1 MENETIENQP
11 VTPTVPVDEPLIV
24 PKKITLPAEINIKD
38 AVGFDRFEDVF
49 EEFVPNQVVKI
60 VPKKN
65 QWTFYCNNSIV
76 LRVEVLTERIVRFRY
91 TYTRH
96 FQKDVSYGLDPAFKK
111 QEVQPVAA
119 ETVDFWQLKT
129 VYLKIVVSK
138 KDLRIKILDINDKI
152 ICEDADGYYARA
164 TMMHGTTDVRIT
176 KKCQPN
182 ERFFGLGDKS
192 CSLELRGKSFE
203 NWCTDAFAFEPDTDP
218 LYRAIPFFYGFHQN
232 IGYGI
237 FLDSPFKTKFNFDT
251 EQNNTYSFA
260 SEGGE
265 MNYYFIYGA
274 ALTEVARQYHHLTGK
289 PELPPIWALGF
300 HQCRWSYFPE
310 KRVKDVAETFRKLKI
325 PCDAIYLDIDYM
337 DEYRCFT
344 WNHKHFPDPTRMIAD
359 LQKIGFQTV
368 VMIDPGIKQDE
379 DFEIYAEGFENDYF
393 LKRIDGELLIGRV
406 WPSETVFPDFLNQ
419 QVREWWGDLY
429 EKLYVENDIA
439 GFWNDMNEPANFKLN
454 IKTIPNNV
462 LHNSDKEGIFSHAK
476 GHNIYGMMMSQ
487 SSVEGFKKLRPK
499 KRPFLVTRASYAGG
513 QRHAAVWTG
522 DNVATW
528 GHLQMANRQIQRLSL
543 SGFSFSGSDIGG
555 FKDVPT
561 GELLVRWLQLG
572 IFHPFYR
579 IHSMGNNEVGDALSD
594 ASLVSEAEARNRLD
608 QEPWSFGDDTTLL
621 TRQAIE
627 LRYKLLPYLY
637 TTFYK
642 LATEGQ
648 PMMLSQGFYDS
659 TDSENF
665 KYEQQ
670 FISGKHLLV
679 APVTEENLK
688 KMSVYFPK
696 GVWYDLQTGAQYI
709 GNQAITITTPL
720 SKIPIFAREG
730 ACIPMYPVMQFTG
743 ERPVEVLEL
752 RVFYTKKVEL
762 SELYEDSGEGY
773 THLKDNYALTRFK
786 TDGTREHGF
795 KITRQ
800 IEGTFKL
807 TYHSI
812 RLVINGLDFKPNIC
826 LNDNKPIIFTETEQ
840 NTYEI
845 IVAAD
850 FKVIIF
856 K

>member
-1 MENETIENQP
+1 
-11 VTPTVPVDEPLIV
+11 
-24 PKKITLPAEINIKD
+24 
-38 AVGFDRFEDVF
+38 
-49 EEFVPNQVVKI
+49 
-60 VPKKN
+60 
-65 QWTFYCNNSIV
+65 
-76 LRVEVLTERIVRFRY
+76 
-91 TYTRH
+91 
-96 FQKDVSYGLDPAFKK
+96 
-111 QEVQPVAA
+111 
-119 ETVDFWQLKT
+119 
-129 VYLKIVVSK
+129 
-138 KDLRIKILDINDKI
+138 
-152 ICEDADGYYARA
+152 
-164 TMMHGTTDVRIT
+164 
-176 KKCQPN
+176 
-182 ERFFGLGDKS
+182 
-192 CSLELRGKSFE
+192 
-203 NWCTDAFAFEPDTDP
+203 
-218 LYRAIPFFYGFHQN
+218 
-232 IGYGI
+232 
-237 FLDSPFKTKFNFDT
+237 
-251 EQNNTYSFA
+251 
-260 SEGGE
+260 
-265 MNYYFIYGA
+265 
-274 ALTEVARQYHHLTGK
+274 
-289 PELPPIWALGF
+289 
-300 HQCRWSYFPE
+300 
-310 KRVKDVAETFRKLKI
+310 
-325 PCDAIYLDIDYM
+325 
-337 DEYRCFT
+337 
-344 WNHKHFPDPTRMIAD
+344 
-359 LQKIGFQTV
+359 
-368 VMIDPGIKQDE
+368 
-379 DFEIYAEGFENDYF
+379 
-393 LKRIDGELLIGRV
+393 
-406 WPSETVFPDFLNQ
+406 
-419 QVREWWGDLY
+419 
-429 EKLYVENDIA
+429 
-439 GFWNDMNEPANFKLN
+439 LN

-476 GHNIYGMMMSQ
+476 GHNLYGMMMSQ
-487 SSVEGFKKLRPK
+487 SSVEGFKKLRPN

-608 QEPWSFGDDTTLL
+608 QEPWSFGEDMTLL

-659 TDSENF
+659 ADSENF

-679 APVTEENLK
+679 APVTEENLEI
-688 KMSVYFPK
+688 MPVYVPK
-696 GVWYDLQTGAQYI
+696 GTWYDLQNGTQYI
-709 GNQAITITTPL
+709 GNQLVTIKTPI

-812 RLVINGLDFKPNIC
+812 RLIINGLDFIPTIC
-826 LNDNKPIIFTETEQ
+826 LNDNKPIIFTGTEQ

-845 IVAAD
+845 IVAAN
-850 FKVIIF
+850 FKVIVF

>member
-1 MENETIENQP
+1 MENETIENQI
-11 VTPTVPVDEPLIV
+11 VTLTVTIDEPLIV
-24 PKKITLPAEINIKD
+24 PEKITLPAEINIKD

-65 QWTFYCNNSIV
+65 QWTFYCHNSIV

-96 FQKDVSYGLDPAFKK
+96 FQNDVSYGLDPTFKK
-111 QEVQPVAA
+111 PEIQPVAA

-164 TMMHGTTDVRIT
+164 TMMRGTTDVRIT

-192 CSLELRGKSFE
+192 CSLDLRGKSFE

-218 LYRAIPFFYGFHQN
+218 LYRAIPFFYGFHHN

-237 FLDSPFKTKFNFDT
+237 FLDSPFKTQFNFDT

-265 MNYYFIYGA
+265 INYYFIYGA

-289 PELPPIWALGF
+289 PELPPLWALGF

-310 KRVKDVAETFRKLKI
+310 KRLKDVAETFRKLKI

-359 LQKIGFQTV
+359 LQKIGFQAV
-368 VMIDPGIKQDE
+368 AMIDPGIKQDE
-379 DFEIYAEGFENDYF
+379 DFEVYAEGFENDYF
-393 LKRIDGELLIGRV
+393 LKRVDGELLIGRV
-406 WPSETVFPDFLNQ
+406 WPNETVFPDFLNQ
-419 QVREWWGDLY
+419 NVREWWGDLY
-429 EKLYVENDIA
+429 EKLYVENGIA

-476 GHNIYGMMMSQ
+476 GHNLYGMMMSQ
-487 SSVEGFKKLRPK
+487 SSVEGFKKLRPD

-513 QRHAAVWTG
+513 QRYAAVWTG

-555 FKDVPT
+555 FKDDPT
-561 GELLVRWLQLG
+561 GELLIRWLQLG

-579 IHSMGNNEVGDALSD
+579 IHSMGNNEVGDGLSD

-608 QEPWSFGDDTTLL
+608 QEPWSFGDDTTIL

-648 PMMLSQGFYDS
+648 PMMLSQGFFDS
-659 TDSENF
+659 TDVENF

-679 APVTEENLK
+679 APVTQENLEE
-688 KMSVYFPK
+688 MPVYFPK
-696 GVWYDLQTGAQYI
+696 GVWYDLQNGTQYI
-709 GNQAITITTPL
+709 GNQTVTIETPL
-720 SKIPIFAREG
+720 SKIPIFAQEG

-743 ERPVEVLEL
+743 ERPIEVLEL
-752 RVFYTKKVEL
+752 RVFYTKNIEL

-773 THLKDNYALTRFK
+773 SHLKDNYALTRFK
-786 TDGTREHGF
+786 TDGTRNNGF

-826 LNDNKPIIFTETEQ
+826 LNDNKPIVFTETEP

-845 IVAAD
+845 IVATD